1 MALITI
7 SGFPCSG
14 KSTRALQLQQD
25 FLARLSS
32 PEYTGPKLRVIIVD
46 DESNHVPRSVYD
58 SSISEKSGRANIYSA
73 VTRNLGTDTIVI
85 CDSPNYIKGFRYQM
99 YCAAREAHARVCTLH
114 IATPPEVCRE
124 WHEKRGECSYKPE
137 TFDNLIMRFEEPS
150 SMVRWDSPLF
160 TIPYIDPLPLDAIW
174 ATITTGAKAPPTAAV
189 LAPPKPPPNTLQI
202 LTSTTSAITTAL
214 LAHVNATPGSSGFVV
229 PSPPARQAG
238 ELRVRLPMKRVTL
251 SEMQRLKR
259 HRAAGV
265 GGADEVAVKFVGFLE
280 ATWDTAGD

>member
-1 MALITI
+1 
-7 SGFPCSG
+7 
-14 KSTRALQLQQD
+14 
-25 FLARLSS
+25 
-32 PEYTGPKLRVIIVD
+32 
-46 DESNHVPRSVYD
+46 
-58 SSISEKSGRANIYSA
+58 
-73 VTRNLGTDTIVI
+73 
-85 CDSPNYIKGFRYQM
+85 
-99 YCAAREAHARVCTLH
+99 
-114 IATPPEVCRE
+114 
-124 WHEKRGECSYKPE
+124 
-137 TFDNLIMRFEEPS
+137 MRFEEPS

-160 TIPYIDPLPLDAIW
+160 TIPYTDPLPLDAIW

-202 LTSTTSAITTAL
+202 LTSTTSAITAAL
-214 LAHVNATPGSSGFVV
+214 LAHVNAAPGSSDFVV

-259 HRAAGV
+259 QFEGVQIKAHSSNSRAAGV

>member
-14 KSTRALQLQQD
+14 KSTRALQLQED

-58 SSISEKSGRANIYSA
+58 SELARTNAAGQVRRAHTSDSISEKSGRANIYSA
-73 VTRNLGTDTIVI
+73 VTRNLGPDTIVI

-99 YCAAREAHARVCTLH
+99 YCAAREAHARVCTVSITGQGGNRRGSRLMGKLH

-137 TFDNLIMRFEEPS
+137 T
-150 SMVRWDSPLF
+150 
-160 TIPYIDPLPLDAIW
+160 
-174 ATITTGAKAPPTAAV
+174 
-189 LAPPKPPPNTLQI
+189 
-202 LTSTTSAITTAL
+202 
-214 LAHVNATPGSSGFVV
+214 
-229 PSPPARQAG
+229 
-238 ELRVRLPMKRVTL
+238 
-251 SEMQRLKR
+251 
-259 HRAAGV
+259 
-265 GGADEVAVKFVGFLE
+265 
-280 ATWDTAGD
+280 